1 MTHGM
6 VLGRFLPPHAGHVY
20 LCEFAH
26 RWVDD
31 LTIVISVR
39 ARDPISGSQ
48 RLAWMRELFPFDRVI
63 RLSMENVK
71 HPSEQPPSRAVLKAS
86 LEKVLTVRPD
96 FVFASEPYGADLAQI
111 LGARFV
117 SVDQARAVVA
127 VSATCIRTDPFAHWQ
142 HIPRCVRPA
151 FVKRVS
157 ILSADPTE
165 AGALARA
172 LAEKLGTKWVPEWS
186 GTPRDLNGDSPAGVD
201 WTEVVRGQIA
211 SEEALARDAD
221 RVLICAT
228 DPLATTVW
236 AQLLSGSCPQ
246 ELHELARRRY
256 DLTLLM
262 TPDSSSDT
270 AGVIYPLNA
279 GVDFVGR
286 CERALRAV
294 GRPFVV
300 VNGGWEERTA
310 AALRAV
316 EKLTPS
322 HRARELR

>member
-1 MTHGM
+1 M
-6 VLGRFLPPHAGHVY
+6 Y

-31 LTIVISVR
+31 LTIVISVQ
-39 ARDPISGSQ
+39 AGDPISGSQ
-48 RLAWMRELFPFDRVI
+48 RLAWMCELFPFDRVI
-63 RLSMENVK
+63 RLSIENLRD
-71 HPSEQPPSRAVLKAS
+71 PSEQTPSWARWKAGLEEVLP
-86 LEKVLTVRPD
+86 VRPD
-96 FVFASEPYGADLAQI
+96 FVFASEPYGADFARI

-117 SVDQARAVVA
+117 SVDQARTVVP
-127 VSATCIRTDPFAHWQ
+127 VSATCIRADPFAHWQ

-165 AGALARA
+165 ASALARA
-172 LAEKLGTKWVPEWS
+172 LAEKLGTKWVPES
-186 GTPRDLNGDSPAGVD
+186 SRTRDLNVDTSAGLD
-201 WTEVVRGQIA
+201 WTEIVRGQIA

-236 AQLLSGSCPQ
+236 AELLSGGCPQ
-246 ELHELARRRY
+246 ALRELARRPY
-256 DLTLLM
+256 ALTLLM
-262 TPDSSSDT
+262 TPDTSSDT
-270 AGVIYPLNA
+270 AGVTYPLSA
-279 GVDFVGR
+279 GVNFVAR

-294 GRPFVV
+294 RRPFVV

-310 AALRAV
+310 TALRAV

-322 HRARELR
+322 HRAWELR